1 MDIWKKMYEYAKKE
15 YHPQEVT
22 PFIYTHH
29 VVCALEAEDGQLFTG
44 FCFESCCGV
53 LDLCAER
60 VAALNMYADSG
71 QTVIKRIITFRDDV
85 PNGISGMPCGACRE
99 LLLQLSPKNADT
111 EILVD
116 YQKREIVR
124 LKAFAGDFEMHGKG
138 IKLVLD
144 DSKIASK
151 PGENPNL
158 YIIHD
163 DDLLRVINELRAAGA
178 EAIAINGERI
188 VAMSEIR
195 CAGPTLSVNNNRSA
209 PPYEIKA
216 IGNPNNLE
224 SALKLRG
231 GVLENFKF
239 WGIQA
244 DLSQSDDIVIPAFKG
259 RKSFE
264 YAKIAEGQASDAEKE
279 AAEK

>member
-1 MDIWKKMYEYAKKE
+1 MFANKHAK
-15 YHPQEVT
+15 
-22 PFIYTHH
+22 ILIAL
-29 VVCALEAEDGQLFTG
+29 VCAVLGFMLATQFKTTERQKTINIQRAEDLSDRLKAV
-44 FCFESCCGV
+44 EK
-53 LDLCAER
+53 ER
-60 VAALNMYADSG
+60 DELSKEMEVVA
-71 QTVIKRIITFRDDV
+71 
-85 PNGISGMPCGACRE
+85 
-99 LLLQLSPKNADT
+99 
-111 EILVD
+111 
-116 YQKREIVR
+116 REIVR

>member
-1 MDIWKKMYEYAKKE
+1 MFANKHAK
-15 YHPQEVT
+15 
-22 PFIYTHH
+22 ILIAL
-29 VVCALEAEDGQLFTG
+29 VCAVLGFMLATQFKTTERQKTINIQRAEDLSDRLKAV
-44 FCFESCCGV
+44 EK
-53 LDLCAER
+53 ER
-60 VAALNMYADSG
+60 DELSKEMEKLQAKAGDEVVA
-71 QTVIKRIITFRDDV
+71 
-85 PNGISGMPCGACRE
+85 
-99 LLLQLSPKNADT
+99 
-111 EILVD
+111 
-116 YQKREIVR
+116 REIVR

-178 EAIAINGERI
+178 EAIAITGERI

>member
-1 MDIWKKMYEYAKKE
+1 MKAVEKERDGLAKELEKLQAKAGDE
-15 YHPQEVT
+15 VIAQE
-22 PFIYTHH
+22 
-29 VVCALEAEDGQLFTG
+29 
-44 FCFESCCGV
+44 
-53 LDLCAER
+53 
-60 VAALNMYADSG
+60 
-71 QTVIKRIITFRDDV
+71 IT
-85 PNGISGMPCGACRE
+85 
-99 LLLQLSPKNADT
+99 
-111 EILVD
+111 
-116 YQKREIVR
+116 R
-124 LKAFAGDFEMHGKG
+124 LKAFSGDLELHGKG

-178 EAIAINGERI
+178 EAIAVNGERI

-209 PPYEIKA
+209 PPYVIQA

-259 RKSFE
+259 RRSFE
-264 YAKIAEGQASDAEKE
+264 YAKVVEGQASEAEKE
-279 AAEK
+279 AAKK

>member
-1 MDIWKKMYEYAKKE
+1 MFANKHAK
-15 YHPQEVT
+15 
-22 PFIYTHH
+22 ILIAL
-29 VVCALEAEDGQLFTG
+29 VCAVLGFMLATQFKTTERQKTINIQRAEDLSDRLKAV
-44 FCFESCCGV
+44 EK
-53 LDLCAER
+53 ER
-60 VAALNMYADSG
+60 DELSKEMEKLQAKAGDEVVA
-71 QTVIKRIITFRDDV
+71 
-85 PNGISGMPCGACRE
+85 
-99 LLLQLSPKNADT
+99 
-111 EILVD
+111 
-116 YQKREIVR
+116 REIVR
-124 LKAFAGDFEMHGKG
+124 LKAFAGDFEMHG
-138 IKLVLD
+138 
-144 DSKIASK
+144 
-151 PGENPNL
+151 
-158 YIIHD
+158 
-163 DDLLRVINELRAAGA
+163 INELRAAGA

>member
-1 MDIWKKMYEYAKKE
+1 MFANKHAK
-15 YHPQEVT
+15 
-22 PFIYTHH
+22 ILIAL
-29 VVCALEAEDGQLFTG
+29 VCAVLGFMLATQFKTTERQQTISVQRAEDLSDRLKAV
-44 FCFESCCGV
+44 EK
-53 LDLCAER
+53 ER
-60 VAALNMYADSG
+60 DGLAKELKELQTTAGDEVVA
-71 QTVIKRIITFRDDV
+71 Q
-85 PNGISGMPCGACRE
+85 
-99 LLLQLSPKNADT
+99 
-111 EILVD
+111 
-116 YQKREIVR
+116 EIVG
-124 LKAFAGDFEMHGKG
+124 LKAFAGAVEMRGKG

-144 DSKIASK
+144 DSKITSK
-151 PGENPNL
+151 QGENPNL

-178 EAIAINGERI
+178 EAIAINGERV

-244 DLSQSDDIVIPAFKG
+244 TLSQSDDIVVPAFKG
-259 RKSFE
+259 RRTFE
-264 YAKIAEGQASDAEKE
+264 YAKVSEKAAMAEKE
-279 AAEK
+279 AAKK

>member
-1 MDIWKKMYEYAKKE
+1 M
-15 YHPQEVT
+15 
-22 PFIYTHH
+22 
-29 VVCALEAEDGQLFTG
+29 
-44 FCFESCCGV
+44 
-53 LDLCAER
+53 
-60 VAALNMYADSG
+60 
-71 QTVIKRIITFRDDV
+71 
-85 PNGISGMPCGACRE
+85 
-99 LLLQLSPKNADT
+99 
-111 EILVD
+111 
-116 YQKREIVR
+116 
-124 LKAFAGDFEMHGKG
+124 
-138 IKLVLD
+138 D

>member
-1 MDIWKKMYEYAKKE
+1 MFANKHAK
-15 YHPQEVT
+15 
-22 PFIYTHH
+22 ILIAL
-29 VVCALEAEDGQLFTG
+29 VCAVLGFMLATQFKTTERQKTINIQRAED
-44 FCFESCCGV
+44 
-53 LDLCAER
+53 
-60 VAALNMYADSG
+60 
-71 QTVIKRIITFRDDV
+71 
-85 PNGISGMPCGACRE
+85 
-99 LLLQLSPKNADT
+99 LSD
-111 EILVD
+111 
-116 YQKREIVR
+116 R
-124 LKAFAGDFEMHGKG
+124 LKAVEKERDELSKEMEKLHGKG

>member
-1 MDIWKKMYEYAKKE
+1 MEKLQAKAGD
-15 YHPQEVT
+15 EV
-22 PFIYTHH
+22 
-29 VVCALEAEDGQLFTG
+29 
-44 FCFESCCGV
+44 
-53 LDLCAER
+53 
-60 VAALNMYADSG
+60 VA
-71 QTVIKRIITFRDDV
+71 
-85 PNGISGMPCGACRE
+85 
-99 LLLQLSPKNADT
+99 
-111 EILVD
+111 
-116 YQKREIVR
+116 REIVR
-124 LKAFAGDFEMHGKG
+124 LKAFAGDLEMHGKG

-244 DLSQSDDIVIPAFKG
+244 DLSQSEDIVIPAFKG